1 MRRGFTH
8 AEIISAC
15 ALEHDIAYPDG
26 TTRRIPF
33 AEFHRQ
39 LRDMDEHH
47 ALRCMYSLKIRYTHA
62 DKLFLLLHSAK
73 RGWVRVFRH
82 MMPCI
87 ALTRQEIALLHLRT
101 RTHEIARMLQNSIH
115 VKKRRTV
122 R

>member
-1 MRRGFTH
+1 MRRSFTH

-15 ALEHDIAYPDG
+15 ALEHNIECPDIS
-26 TTRRIPF
+26 TIRIPF
-33 AEFHRQ
+33 VELRRQ

-62 DKLFLLLHSAK
+62 DKFFLLLHAAK

-82 MMPCI
+82 VI
-87 ALTRQEIALLHLRT
+87 QNVTLTRQEIALLHMRT
-101 RTHEIARMLQNSIH
+101 RTHEIARMLQNNIH